1 MGEMH
6 FRWHL
11 ICNQVYRECNDKK
24 ENTKFI
30 IYILC
35 TDLQSTVPVKTA
47 MVLPVLKLRHSV
59 KKDSWSSVENWMAR

>member
-11 ICNQVYRECNDKK
+11 ICNQVYRDCNDKK

-30 IYILC
+30 IYILF
-35 TDLQSTVPVKTA
+35 TDLQSTVPVKRA

-59 KKDSWSSVENWMAR
+59 KKDSWSSMENWMAR

>member
-1 MGEMH
+1 MH

-11 ICNQVYRECNDKK
+11 ICNQVYRDCNDKK

-30 IYILC
+30 IYILF
-35 TDLQSTVPVKTA
+35 TDLQSTVPVKRA

-59 KKDSWSSVENWMAR
+59 KKDSWSSMENWMAR